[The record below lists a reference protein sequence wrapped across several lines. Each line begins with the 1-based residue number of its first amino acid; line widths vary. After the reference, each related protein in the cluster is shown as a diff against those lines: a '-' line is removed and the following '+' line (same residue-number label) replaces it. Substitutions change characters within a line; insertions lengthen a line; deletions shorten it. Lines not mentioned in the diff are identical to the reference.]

1 MTLLHLNVLHH
12 SLGRPTIV
20 GKVGVSS
27 FSSED
32 AAQPVASGPAGAFV
46 FPAGATYSLD
56 KPPGANILQ
65 LELRDSV
72 ASAHQFG
79 TALVNLEEVWSRDL
93 TCCRRAG
100 AAERTVL
107 LFRNDGAA
115 EVAEVHR
122 LRIRIRV
129 RAAARKAEM

>member
-1 MTLLHLNVLHH
+1 MTLLHLTALHH

-79 TALVNLEEVWSRDL
+79 TALVNLEEVWKRSEFTFD
-93 TCCRRAG
+93 G